1 MPGHDA
7 YATSYGL
14 QVRRHATAV
23 TSSSHP
29 RRLLIDEAVSQPTVT
44 WPLHGR
50 YTAVT
55 SRRHDALEWRLAAAQ
70 DMFERELPDLAAH
83 LTAVGVTLADFLPT
97 CAVGSGAGER
107 GAVGLARTGLRGG
120 AL

>member
-14 QVRRHATAV
+14 EVRRHATAV

-55 SRRHDALEWRLAAAQ
+55 SRRHDALEWRPTALHVRYTAVTSRRHDALEWRLAAAQ
-70 DMFERELPDLAAH
+70 AMFERELPDLAAH

-97 CAVGSGAGER
+97 
-107 GAVGLARTGLRGG
+107 
-120 AL
+120 